1 MRAAVLSNAGLVV
14 EDNWPDPEPGPGE
27 ALVALKKV
35 GICGSD
41 VHFVLDGT
49 SKTAYQPIVLGHEPA
64 GVVEALG
71 PDTDGPAVGT
81 RVAIIP
87 LITCQEC
94 DRCKAGRSVLCKQ
107 RMCIGADC
115 EGAWADLV
123 KVPIRNLIPIPD
135 GLADEL
141 AAVATDS
148 VATAY
153 HAVKTQG
160 RVREGSRVAV
170 WGTGGLGL
178 SAIGL
183 SAWLGASTVIAVDLR
198 EEARQW
204 SLDSGA
210 THAFH
215 PDEALKEIGALGG
228 VDTALEFVG
237 KSVTV
242 EGAVRSLDDAGRAV
256 VVGVGFEPATAG
268 RLMTFV
274 LRERE
279 LVGSYGAEP
288 EEVREIVA
296 AMGEGELTKKLPK
309 VVGDVIPL
317 DDVLSGVKRVQSGDT
332 GGSRIVVDIA
342 A

>member
-1 MRAAVLSNAGLVV
+1 
-14 EDNWPDPEPGPGE
+14 
-27 ALVALKKV
+27 
-35 GICGSD
+35 
-41 VHFVLDGT
+41 
-49 SKTAYQPIVLGHEPA
+49 
-64 GVVEALG
+64 
-71 PDTDGPAVGT
+71 
-81 RVAIIP
+81 
-87 LITCQEC
+87 
-94 DRCKAGRSVLCKQ
+94 
-107 RMCIGADC
+107 
-115 EGAWADLV
+115 
-123 KVPIRNLIPIPD
+123 
-135 GLADEL
+135 
-141 AAVATDS
+141 
-148 VATAY
+148 
-153 HAVKTQG
+153 
-160 RVREGSRVAV
+160 VREGSRVAV

-296 AMGEGELTKKLPK
+296 AMGEGELTKNLPK

-317 DDVLSGVKRVQSGDT
+317 NDVLSGVKRVQSGDT